1 MKIAVQSK
9 AGDCS
14 FDCNEGET
22 LLYAGLRQGITLPYE
37 CATGTCGSC
46 RARVVKGE
54 TDLRWA
60 DAPALAKLKRDKGDI
75 LMCQTRP
82 RTDCDIRIAANVAAE
97 PWKINIPSHR
107 TGTVKNL
114 RQLTNDVIH
123 FELAL
128 SSPMSFKA
136 GQFVVIE
143 SKDVPGP
150 RAYSMV
156 NHEAETTTIALVVKR
171 KPGGGF
177 SNWLFDRDAE
187 GEELQVFGALGQAT
201 FRADEGRNLI
211 CIAGG
216 SGIAGMMSILAC
228 ATNQDYFR
236 AHKGYVFFGVRTA
249 ADAFYVEQLSNYV
262 NAANGSLEVTLAYS
276 HEDVA
281 ADIHHAFPA
290 LKVASGMVHEVAS
303 KSMTGRYDEMIG
315 YVAGPAPMVDGAIR
329 MLIAEA
335 GLSSQWIRY
344 DKFS

>member
-14 FDCNEGET
+14 FDCDEGET

-37 CATGTCGSC
+37 CATGTCGAC
-46 RARVVKGE
+46 RARLVKGE
-54 TDLRWA
+54 ADLLWPE
-60 DAPALAKLKRDKGDI
+60 APALAKLKRDKGDI

-82 RTDCDIRIAANVAAE
+82 RSDCDIRVAANVAAE
-97 PWKINIPSHR
+97 PWKTRAPSYR
-107 TGTVKNL
+107 TGIIRNPQ
-114 RQLTNDVIH
+114 RLTNDVIQ

-128 SSPMSFKA
+128 SSPLSFKA

-143 SKDVPGP
+143 SKHVPGP

-156 NHEAETTTIALVVKR
+156 NHQIDAETIALVVKR
-171 KPGGGF
+171 KPDGGF
-177 SNWLFDRDAE
+177 SNWLFDHNVE
-187 GEELQVFGALGQAT
+187 GEELRVFGALGQAT
-201 FRADEGRNLI
+201 FHAEEGRNLI

-228 ATNQDYFR
+228 ATNANYFR
-236 AHKGYVFFGVRTA
+236 DHKGYVFFGVRTA
-249 ADAFYVEQLSNYV
+249 ADAFYAEQLSNYV
-262 NAANGSLEVTLAYS
+262 TAANGALEVTLAYS
-276 HEDVA
+276 HQEVA
-281 ADIHHAFPA
+281 TEIHDAYPA

-315 YVAGPAPMVDGAIR
+315 YVAGPVPMVDGAIR